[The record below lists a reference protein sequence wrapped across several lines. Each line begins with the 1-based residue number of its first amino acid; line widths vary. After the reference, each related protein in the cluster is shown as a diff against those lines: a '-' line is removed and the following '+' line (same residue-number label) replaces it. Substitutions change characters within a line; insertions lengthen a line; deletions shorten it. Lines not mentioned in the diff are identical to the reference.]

1 MWPKS
6 NPWRRF
12 EKTELIYAFMAH
24 PPIPYAELETVFL
37 GVGNTL
43 VSMDYAWILDELA
56 KRVVVV
62 PFETLQRAEA
72 ASRPAISRAIA
83 GEASTEGLTTFELY
97 LKMIVTN
104 LGVAPER
111 RGVLVRDLVP
121 VFRGPGREKLWSCV
135 LPGVPEALEELRA
148 LGLRLVVVSNSDGS
162 VEQVLGN
169 LGLRPYL
176 ERVFDSHIVGYEK
189 PDPRFFQHALDE
201 TDAKAATT
209 LHIGDLYVADIK
221 GGRAA
226 GVHTALVDPFDDWEG
241 VDCTRFRDLTEASE
255 VIQEARS

>member
-1 MWPKS
+1 MTYP
-6 NPWRRF
+6 
-12 EKTELIYAFMAH
+12 A
-24 PPIPYAELETVFL
+24 IPYAQLETVFL
-37 GVGNTL
+37 DVGNTL

-56 KRVVVV
+56 KRGVVV
-62 PFETLQRAEA
+62 PIDALQRAEA
-72 ASRPAISRAIA
+72 ASRPAISRAIT
-83 GEASTEGLTTFELY
+83 GDASTEGLTTFELY
-97 LKMIVTN
+97 LKTIVTK

-111 RGVLVRDLVP
+111 REKLVRELVP
-121 VFRGPGREKLWSCV
+121 VFRGPGREKLWSYV

-162 VEQVLGN
+162 VEQVLVN

-189 PDPRFFQHALDE
+189 PDPRFFQHALE
-201 TDAKAATT
+201 ATDAKAATT
-209 LHIGDLYVADIK
+209 LHIGDLYAADIE

-241 VDCTRFRDLTEASE
+241 VDCIRFRDLTEASE
-255 VIQEARS
+255 AIQEARSRAPRSC